1 MKNTCK
7 RYFCSIITVMKK
19 ILAIALILTTVS
31 IIPVSASVE
40 HKIIKVIDGDTVY
53 VDFNDNGIAE
63 QDEKVRINGIDT
75 FETKLNDGLNW
86 QMKLYNLTQDE
97 ALGLGYYGKEFA
109 EKELLNKPVRAE
121 YTAEEKFD
129 KNNRHLM
136 SLYYDC
142 NRQGKCKSYEQEVL
156 KAGLATI
163 YTKSNLTDELKTYQ
177 NLDKIKAN
185 AKKSHKLDLVVLNKK
200 NGKYHKTT
208 CEYGWMASK
217 AELVPQPKFWNKKYK
232 PSCCCFAC
240 KDSEKDAIS
249 HELKE
254 DFDIYQTPYKH
265 SVEIVPNIDANKK
278 QKIKTSVML
287 LFNSPIQYNM
297 FPSDKTRTI
306 SGRVLI
312 DELNKL
318 KGEDIYLAT
327 YGIAEQPEIVN
338 AFIKAQK
345 RKNKIFGIA
354 DVDIYN
360 RSVYKDT
367 FYAMR
372 DFGSWKTDYAVD
384 RAIADRII
392 KDTAEGR
399 NAEKG
404 TYNGNIMH
412 NKFVTLGKNRVWTGS
427 TNLSSSGT
435 GGLNC
440 NLNVLIVSPE
450 ITYAYIQEAK
460 QMYSGKFHYTK
471 VPYHIKNVKLDDGS
485 ILSVYFCPNP
495 DVIDE
500 LVSKIDSAEKY
511 VYVSMFFLTHDRV
524 IEALSNAKQ
533 RGVDV
538 KVITCASAAN
548 EKYSKHTKIREKG
561 IPLKVE
567 NWTGK
572 MHMKTIVIDDKLVT
586 VGSMNATKTASE
598 KNDENIVFIESN
610 KHAAQARGIFET
622 LWNDIPDKWL
632 AGTPKAES
640 PDSGNSC
647 NDGLDND
654 HDWKYDA
661 QDPDCAGFD
670 YSKAY
675 RLRWSE

>member
-1 MKNTCK
+1 MKN
-7 RYFCSIITVMKK
+7 K
-19 ILAIALILTTVS
+19 IVIFLIFATILCFNHSNAQTLS
-31 IIPVSASVE
+31 
-40 HKIIKVIDGDTVY
+40 HKVIKIIDGDTVY

-63 QDEKVRINGIDT
+63 QNEKVRINGIDT
-75 FETKLNDGLNW
+75 FETKTGAFLDYQIKN
-86 QMKLYNLTQDE
+86 YNLSQDE

-109 EKELLNKPVRAE
+109 KKELLNKYVKAE
-121 YTAEEKFD
+121 YTAKEKFD

-136 SLYYDC
+136 SIYYDC
-142 NRQGKCKSYEQEVL
+142 NKNGKCKNYEQEVL
-156 KAGLATI
+156 KAGLATV
-163 YTKSNLTDELKTYQ
+163 YQQSNIADQLKPYE
-177 NLDKIKAN
+177 NIDKIKAC
-185 AKKSHKLDLVVLNKK
+185 AKKSHRLNLVVLNKK
-200 NGKYHKTT
+200 TGKYHKTS
-208 CEYGWMASK
+208 CKYGWMASK
-217 AELVPQPKFWNKKYK
+217 AELVQQPNFWSKKYK
-232 PSCCCFAC
+232 PSCCCFEC
-240 KDSEKDAIS
+240 KDSEKNAIRQ
-249 HELKE
+249 ELKE

-278 QKIKTSVML
+278 QKIKTSVIL

-392 KDTAEGR
+392 KDTAAGR
-399 NAEKG
+399 NAERG

-460 QMYSGKFHYTK
+460 QMYAGKFHYTK

-495 DVIDE
+495 DIIDE
-500 LVSKIDSAEKY
+500 LVYKIDSAEKY
-511 VYVSMFFLTHDRV
+511 AYVSMFFLTHDRV
-524 IEALSNAKQ
+524 IEALSKAKQ

-548 EKYSKHTKIREKG
+548 EKYSKHTKIREMG

-572 MHMKTIVIDDKLVT
+572 MHMKTIIIDDKLVT

-610 KHAAQARGIFET
+610 KHAAQAREIFET
-622 LWNDIPDKWL
+622 LWNDIPNKWL
-632 AGTPKAES
+632 TGTPKAES

-675 RLRWSE
+675 RLRRSE